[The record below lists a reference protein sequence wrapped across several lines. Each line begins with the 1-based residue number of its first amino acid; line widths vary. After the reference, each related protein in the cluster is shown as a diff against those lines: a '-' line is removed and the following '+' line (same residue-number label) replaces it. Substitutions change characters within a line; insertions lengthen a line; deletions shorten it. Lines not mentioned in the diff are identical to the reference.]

1 MPLYDHAIHA
11 GNAGDLWKH
20 FLLNEAADWLLQ
32 GSSSLIYAES
42 HCGYP
47 HYLLRAP
54 GEWQGGIGR
63 IWPHLPRL
71 KVFPY
76 FEILSELNPSPHPG
90 LDGLLYP
97 GSTRQICELATSRSA
112 NLKAEIWDNHP
123 DVAASW
129 QDYLSMHSS
138 ISRRL
143 TERLPEIRFYCSDG
157 FSGLLSHINR
167 NASPPHPALL
177 LIDPPYI
184 DSKDAILSEM
194 LLQNAREKGWTVLW
208 WYMTDLMTAPSS
220 MDPLILDFSWAD
232 LDGGR
237 WSGAG
242 VALAAPEDSQ
252 FSLRD
257 HLRQRGHELIRMLKW
272 Y

>member
-1 MPLYDHAIHA
+1 MA
-11 GNAGDLWKH
+11 GGNRKDL
-20 FLLNEAADWLLQ
+20 ASSAQAQ
-32 GSSSLIYAES
+32 GFSIFRDSFRAES
-42 HCGYP
+42 IASSWLG
-47 HYLLRAP
+47 
-54 GEWQGGIGR
+54 
-63 IWPHLPRL
+63 WPA
-71 KVFPY
+71 
-76 FEILSELNPSPHPG
+76 LSRFH
-90 LDGLLYP
+90 
-97 GSTRQICELATSRSA
+97 RQICELATSRSA

-252 FSLRD
+252 FSRRD

>member
-1 MPLYDHAIHA
+1 MPLYDHTIHA

-47 HYLLRAP
+47 HYLLRSP

-63 IWPHLPRL
+63 IWPLLPRL

-76 FEILSELNPSPHPG
+76 FETLAGLNPSANPG
-90 LDGLLYP
+90 LEGLLYP
-97 GSTRQICELATSRSA
+97 GSTRQICELATSRGA

-129 QDYLSMHSS
+129 QDYLLMHSS

-143 TERLPEIRFYCSDG
+143 AEIRFNCSDG
-157 FSGLLSHINR
+157 FSGLLTHISR
-167 NASPPHPALL
+167 SPSPSHPALL

-194 LLQNAREKGWTVLW
+194 LLQKAREKGWTVLW
-208 WYMTDLMTAPSS
+208 WYMTDVMTAPSS
-220 MDPLILDFSWAD
+220 MDSLELDFASAG

-237 WSGAG
+237 WNGAG
-242 VALAAPEDSQ
+242 VALAGPEGSQ